1 MTDLKFET
9 REIGS
14 LAKPPWRVKA
24 FAGRPIEEGDVAEAE
39 RLAQKLELDGTEE
52 LVEVLRRAEI
62 GKDDLRL
69 VDDWSSRYGLAL
81 LERAG
86 LDVVYDGEQRRTEMY
101 DHVIR
106 HARGFEQRGTVR
118 SFDNKYYSKAACVE
132 EPSIDGPYDVDEYR
146 FLAARTDRRLK
157 VPFTGPYTVVD
168 WSYDEHY
175 GRHGALGATA
185 EQRADARRRFMLD
198 VAERVVR
205 PNAAAV
211 VEAGCD
217 WIQFDEPALTTRP
230 DEVAFGVEAF
240 NASVEGVPAA
250 RRSLHVCFSDYSL
263 LFPHVLELDDCF
275 ELQLEFAN
283 RDSHDLGTDGADR
296 PGYEP
301 LFLFADQEDAP
312 NVGLGVLDIHTNFV
326 EPAELVRDRIVYAA
340 ELLGPERVSVN
351 PDCGLRTRSW
361 DVAYEKLANMVEGTR
376 LAEEALNR
384 AHAGSR

>member
-1 MTDLKFET
+1 MTDVKFET

-39 RLAQKLELDGTEE
+39 RWAQKLELDGTEE
-52 LVEVLRRAEI
+52 LVETLRQDEL
-62 GKDDLRL
+62 GKDDLR
-69 VDDWSSRYGLAL
+69 VIDDWSSRYGLAL

-86 LDVVYDGEQRRTEMY
+86 LDIVYDGEQRRTEMY

-106 HARGFEQRGTVR
+106 HARGFEQRGTIR
-118 SFDNKYYSKAACVE
+118 SFDNKYYSKAAVVE
-132 EPSIDGPYDVDEYR
+132 EPSIDRPYDVDEYR
-146 FLAARTDRRLK
+146 FLAARTNRRLK
-157 VPFTGPYTVVD
+157 APFTGPYTIVD

-185 EQRADARRRFMLD
+185 EQRTEATRRFLLD
-198 VAERVVR
+198 VAEHVVR

-217 WIQFDEPALTTRP
+217 WIQIDEPALSTRP
-230 DEVAFGVEAF
+230 DEVPLGVEAF
-240 NASVEGVPAA
+240 NASVAGIPAA
-250 RRSLHVCFSDYSL
+250 RRSLHICFSDYTK
-263 LFPHVLELDDCF
+263 LFPYVLELDDCF

-283 RDSHDLGTDGADR
+283 RDSHELGTNGADR
-296 PGYEP
+296 PGYEA
-301 LFLFADQEDAP
+301 LFLFADHEDAP
-312 NVGLGVLDIHTNFV
+312 NVGLGVVDIHTNFV
-326 EPAELVRDRIVYAA
+326 EPAELVRDRVVYAA
-340 ELLGPERVSVN
+340 ELLGPERISVN

>member
-1 MTDLKFET
+1 PVRVRADRAPEARPARSSPNSTSEGDRSMTDVKFET

-39 RLAQKLELDGTEE
+39 RWAQKLGLEGEEE
-52 LVEVLRRAEI
+52 LVETLRKDEL

-69 VDDWSSRYGLAL
+69 VDDWSARYGLAL

-106 HARGFEQRGTVR
+106 HARGFEQRGTIR
-118 SFDNKYYSKAACVE
+118 SFDNKYYSKAAVVE
-132 EPSIDGPYDVDEYR
+132 APSIDGAYDVDEYR

-157 VPFTGPYTVVD
+157 APFTGPYTVVD

-185 EQRADARRRFMLD
+185 EQRADARRRFLLD
-198 VAERVVR
+198 VAEHVVR

-217 WIQFDEPALTTRP
+217 WIQIDEPALSTRP
-230 DEVAFGVEAF
+230 DEVPIGVEAF
-240 NASVEGVPAA
+240 NASVAGIPAQ
-250 RRSLHVCFSDYSL
+250 RRSLHICFSDYTK
-263 LFPHVLELDDCF
+263 LFPHVLSLDDCF
-275 ELQLEFAN
+275 ELQLEFATAT
-283 RDSHDLGTDGADR
+283 RTSS
-296 PGYEP
+296 
-301 LFLFADQEDAP
+301 AP
-312 NVGLGVLDIHTNFV
+312 TAPTG
-326 EPAELVRDRIVYAA
+326 PATRRSSSS
-340 ELLGPERVSVN
+340 PTT
-351 PDCGLRTRSW
+351 RTRRTS
-361 DVAYEKLANMVEGTR
+361 ASACSTSTR
-376 LAEEALNR
+376 TSS
-384 AHAGSR
+384 SRRSSCATVSSTRRSS